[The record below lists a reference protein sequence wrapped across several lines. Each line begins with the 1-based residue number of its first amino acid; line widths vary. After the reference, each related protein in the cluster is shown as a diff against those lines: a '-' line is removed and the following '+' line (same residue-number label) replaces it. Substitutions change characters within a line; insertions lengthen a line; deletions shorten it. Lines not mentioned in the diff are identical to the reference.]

1 MNVVA
6 EPVTLSPATQR
17 AFERLGA
24 DLSRVFGGRFV
35 ALVASSPASSVAFV
49 RAIGPGDLH
58 ALATLAPSWHRDRLD
73 TPLVVT
79 PEEFQRSLDVF
90 PIEYQAILDRHT
102 LVSGID
108 PFGGARAN
116 ADDLRRAC
124 EVQAKSHLLHLRQG
138 WIDAHGDDEDLADL
152 LVRSAA
158 PLRALLASLAR
169 LSANG
174 QPVSALDGA
183 RAAGL
188 DAETVALLAAVVGL
202 EADVDAAAP
211 LTARLGDYLSASEQL
226 WTFVDGWRAR

>member
-35 ALVASSPASSVAFV
+35 ALVASSPTSSVAFV

-58 ALATLAPSWHRDRLD
+58 ALAALAPSWHREHLD
-73 TPLVVT
+73 TPLLVT

-90 PIEYQAILDRHT
+90 PVEYQAVLDRHT
-102 LVSGID
+102 LVAGTD
-108 PFGGARAN
+108 PFGGAHAN

-158 PLRALLASLAR
+158 PLRALLVSLAR
-169 LSANG
+169 LSTNG

-188 DAETVALLAAVVGL
+188 DAPTVALLAAVVGL

-211 LTARLGDYLSASEQL
+211 LTAQLGEYLSASEKL